1 MALSITEACINCG
14 LCEAVCPTQAI
25 SLGDEYFVIDPAKC
39 NECEGYFDQPQCVVV
54 GPVDC
59 FLDADGKPFRLH
71 DFKS

>member
-14 LCEAVCPTQAI
+14 LCEAACPTQAI

-39 NECEGYFDQPQCVVV
+39 NECKGYFDQPQCVVV

-59 FLDADGKPFRLH
+59 FLDADGNPFHL
-71 DFKS
+71 K

>member
-1 MALSITEACINCG
+1 MALSITDACINCG

-39 NECEGYFDQPQCVVV
+39 NECMGYFDQPQCVVV

-59 FLDADGKPFRLH
+59 FLDADGNPFHL
-71 DFKS
+71 K